1 MQTLLG
7 LIKDLAKGLKRCNAV
22 GHAMG
27 CKLV

>member
-7 LIKDLAKGLKRCNAV
+7 LIKELAKGLKHCNAV

-27 CKLV
+27 CKMV